1 MKRFLT
7 IALAAA
13 TGLVIAGSASAAVQE
28 GTYFAI
34 SSTGTSNVAAY
45 SYGMSANGIQA
56 SRHNLGAMSNMFNTA
71 GTSEV
76 CVFCHTPHHTLTSTT
91 PGHPSYAPAPIWNR
105 QGNTAANYIG
115 YGTTIGGSNITA
127 TQYGGVTLACL
138 SCHDGVTT
146 FDNIV
151 NAPGS
156 GLGANGF
163 TYGAGH
169 KQGWTEYDGTDLQGG
184 TQPGGSMPTDITD
197 NDIRLN
203 IGAGANGNN
212 ATANNVDMSND
223 HPMSVCYS
231 DSNQSGDGCN
241 PGDTVKRASLRDR
254 STVIGDI
261 DLSTGLATTNGAL
274 GVMGAAK
281 AAELI
286 NNVGQNRWAVRGF
299 ISGGAADGAG
309 ANGAKIS
316 DLLRLGKVECS
327 SCHDPHFKNRSNID
341 FTDATTDGGAG
352 AGNTVSDDVD
362 GLFLRRVGG
371 NAGSGV
377 CRTCHNK

>member
-1 MKRFLT
+1 
-7 IALAAA
+7 
-13 TGLVIAGSASAAVQE
+13 
-28 GTYFAI
+28 
-34 SSTGTSNVAAY
+34 
-45 SYGMSANGIQA
+45 
-56 SRHNLGAMSNMFNTA
+56 MFNTN
-71 GTSEV
+71 GTSEI
-76 CVFCHTPHHTLTSTT
+76 CVFCHTPHHTLTTTT

-105 QGNTAANYIG
+105 KSAATSFIG

-127 TQYGGVTLACL
+127 NAYGGVTLACL

-156 GLGANGF
+156 GLGKNGF
-163 TYGAGH
+163 VYGDASQ
-169 KQGWTEYDGTDLQGG
+169 QGWTMYDGTDLQGG

-203 IGAGANGNN
+203 LGAGANGNN
-212 ATANNVDMSND
+212 VTAGNVDMSND
-223 HPMSVCYS
+223 HPMSVCFS
-231 DSNQSGDGCN
+231 DGNQSTDGCN
-241 PGDTVKRASLRDR
+241 PGDTTKRASLRDR

-261 DLSTGLATTNGAL
+261 DLSTGLSTTNGAL
-274 GVMGAAK
+274 ANMAPAR
-281 AAELI
+281 AAELL
-286 NNVGQNRWAVRGF
+286 NNLAQNRWAVRGF
-299 ISGGAADGAG
+299 ISGTTAQAGSGAAKVA
-309 ANGAKIS
+309 

-327 SCHDPHFKNRSNID
+327 SCHDPHFKNRSNVD
-341 FTDATTDGGAG
+341 FADATTDQGAG
-352 AGNTVSDDVD
+352 AGNPTDDAVD